1 MTSAN
6 GITFL
11 SSRFSAKDEKP
22 YVPSHS
28 TYVYPVVM
36 GRKRTPPH
44 CSKRKGD
51 VDPGGVA
58 NLFWAALVIC
68 KERSLK
74 YRDNFMILP
83 QVS

>member
-1 MTSAN
+1 MSRLILRVIAL
-6 GITFL
+6 TFIWL
-11 SSRFSAKDEKP
+11 LWGVKE
-22 YVPSHS
+22 
-28 TYVYPVVM
+28 
-36 GRKRTPPH
+36 PPPLF
-44 CSKRKGD
+44 KKGH
-51 VDPGGVA
+51 VDPGSVA